1 MPLSTSMLQT
11 PRSAAFPDPFLDMA
25 SLVMPRQARDI
36 LDLSERLWMRN
47 GTYRMAAG
55 RIVRYFITRVNLGK
69 TDATEQRRLQAFLNN
84 QFKIV
89 ELLSLIG
96 DDFMC
101 FHGDT
106 PVVTEAGTVPIA
118 SLVGKRVNV
127 LSKGGIYRP
136 ADFKS
141 YGRQRLMRVTL
152 LDGQEILATP
162 EHKWEIKNSTGRHV
176 EVTTEELVPGSHHIP
191 RVVAPRPEKNDEY
204 AEGVR
209 HGFIYGDGTLVSK
222 NTSRAIFCGDKDKAL
237 FDYFEG
243 HGNSR
248 RTYKKDVWSQSGFP
262 ACYKLL
268 PSIDRSA
275 SYWYGFLSGFL
286 AADGS
291 VDTHGCALLTQKDPE
306 ILEAIAVQLPRIGM
320 VASAVRGQRRKVSFS
335 RTDGGVNTYD
345 SRIHMVTLF
354 KQFMQPDDFILPCHR
369 EKFEKQWNP
378 NSRYGQYVGVKSVED
393 TGAVDEVFCCVE
405 AETHRIVIGRGILTA
420 QCYGNSLTSV
430 VVPFRRILICERCG
444 SQVPI
449 DTADWEFTNWKF
461 RAFCHKCRC
470 RTDHKHDDRPER
482 NESRIK
488 VTRWAPQEFHIL
500 HHFYSQD
507 AEFYWRIPERIR
519 TDIARGVKFLVQYTP
534 WEIIEACK
542 SNQYFR
548 FNQGVVYHMKE
559 QTLAGI
565 NTNGWGVSRM
575 LATFA
580 QSYYV
585 QMLKR
590 YNEALVSDYL
600 APMRVVTPKQG
611 NGPLDPTSVTSL
623 TAFKSR
629 FMEMV
634 KQHRQDPATWHF
646 MPFPIDYQAL
656 GGEVRLTSADLL
668 GQAMDEQLNA
678 IGIPAELYKGTLQL
692 QVMPTAL
699 RLFQQTWPQL
709 VSAFNGWL
717 EWAMSAVCTHM
728 NWDKPESVSL
738 EPVTTADDVE
748 LRQTWLQLAS
758 ANLVSRRTAFA
769 PWQLDPAEEQR
780 RMLEEQVE
788 FKQLQDD
795 MAKDM
800 EQKRLSQ
807 EYASGAQQQAQPG
820 QQAAPGQMGAGANST
835 VGMTPDE
842 MNAQAQQMAAELV
855 RIPDELTRKR
865 QLRAIREQAPVLHSL
880 VIANME
886 QERSNAGAAGRQAL
900 AAGQM

>member
-1 MPLSTSMLQT
+1 MPLSTSMLQS

-25 SLVMPRQARDI
+25 SLMMPRQARDI

-55 RIVRYFITRVNLGK
+55 RIVRYFITRVSLGK
-69 TDATEQRRLQAFLNN
+69 TDATEQKRLQSFLNN

-89 ELLSLIG
+89 EMLSLIG
-96 DDFMC
+96 DDF
-101 FHGDT
+101 
-106 PVVTEAGTVPIA
+106 
-118 SLVGKRVNV
+118 L
-127 LSKGGIYRP
+127 
-136 ADFKS
+136 
-141 YGRQRLMRVTL
+141 
-152 LDGQEILATP
+152 
-162 EHKWEIKNSTGRHV
+162 
-176 EVTTEELVPGSHHIP
+176 
-191 RVVAPRPEKNDEY
+191 
-204 AEGVR
+204 
-209 HGFIYGDGTLVSK
+209 
-222 NTSRAIFCGDKDKAL
+222 
-237 FDYFEG
+237 
-243 HGNSR
+243 
-248 RTYKKDVWSQSGFP
+248 
-262 ACYKLL
+262 
-268 PSIDRSA
+268 
-275 SYWYGFLSGFL
+275 
-286 AADGS
+286 
-291 VDTHGCALLTQKDPE
+291 
-306 ILEAIAVQLPRIGM
+306 
-320 VASAVRGQRRKVSFS
+320 
-335 RTDGGVNTYD
+335 
-345 SRIHMVTLF
+345 
-354 KQFMQPDDFILPCHR
+354 
-369 EKFEKQWNP
+369 
-378 NSRYGQYVGVKSVED
+378 
-393 TGAVDEVFCCVE
+393 
-405 AETHRIVIGRGILTA
+405 
-420 QCYGNSLTSV
+420 CYGNSLTSV

-470 RTDHKHDDRPER
+470 RTNHKHDDRPER

-611 NGPLDPTSVTSL
+611 NGPLDPTMVTSL

-807 EYASGAQQQAQPG
+807 EYASGAQQQQAAQPG
-820 QQAAPGQMGAGANST
+820 QAAAPGQVGAGANST

-886 QERSNAGAAGRQAL
+886 QERSSAGAAGRQAL

>member
-1 MPLSTSMLQT
+1 MMQS

-25 SLVMPRQARDI
+25 SLVMPRQARDV

-69 TDATEQRRLQAFLNN
+69 TDATEQKRLQSFLNN

-89 ELLSLIG
+89 EMLSLIG
-96 DDFMC
+96 DDFM
-101 FHGDT
+101 
-106 PVVTEAGTVPIA
+106 A
-118 SLVGKRVNV
+118 
-127 LSKGGIYRP
+127 
-136 ADFKS
+136 
-141 YGRQRLMRVTL
+141 
-152 LDGQEILATP
+152 
-162 EHKWEIKNSTGRHV
+162 
-176 EVTTEELVPGSHHIP
+176 
-191 RVVAPRPEKNDEY
+191 
-204 AEGVR
+204 
-209 HGFIYGDGTLVSK
+209 
-222 NTSRAIFCGDKDKAL
+222 
-237 FDYFEG
+237 
-243 HGNSR
+243 
-248 RTYKKDVWSQSGFP
+248 
-262 ACYKLL
+262 
-268 PSIDRSA
+268 
-275 SYWYGFLSGFL
+275 
-286 AADGS
+286 
-291 VDTHGCALLTQKDPE
+291 
-306 ILEAIAVQLPRIGM
+306 
-320 VASAVRGQRRKVSFS
+320 
-335 RTDGGVNTYD
+335 
-345 SRIHMVTLF
+345 
-354 KQFMQPDDFILPCHR
+354 
-369 EKFEKQWNP
+369 
-378 NSRYGQYVGVKSVED
+378 
-393 TGAVDEVFCCVE
+393 
-405 AETHRIVIGRGILTA
+405 
-420 QCYGNSLTSV
+420 YGNSLTSV
-430 VVPFRRILICERCG
+430 VVPFRRILICEKCG
-444 SQVPI
+444 SQMPI
-449 DTADWEFTNWKF
+449 DTAEWEFTNWKF
-461 RAFCHKCRC
+461 RARCHKCGC
-470 RTDHKHDDRPER
+470 KTGHKHDDRPER

-488 VTRWAPQEFHIL
+488 VTRWTPQEFHIL

-507 AEFYWRIPERIR
+507 TEFYWRIPERIR
-519 TDIARGVKFLVQYTP
+519 TDIGRGVPFLVQYTP

-580 QSYYV
+580 QSYYI

-600 APMRVVTPKQG
+600 APMRIVTPKVG
-611 NGPLDPTSVTSL
+611 NGPLDPTLVTSL
-623 TAFKSR
+623 NSFKSR
-629 FMEMV
+629 FMSMV

-788 FKQLQDD
+788 FKQLQDE
-795 MAKDM
+795 MGKDQ

-807 EYASGAQQQAQPG
+807 DYAAGVQQQGGQPAQGGQPMGPG
-820 QQAAPGQMGAGANST
+820 QGAGANST

-880 VIANME
+880 VIANMT